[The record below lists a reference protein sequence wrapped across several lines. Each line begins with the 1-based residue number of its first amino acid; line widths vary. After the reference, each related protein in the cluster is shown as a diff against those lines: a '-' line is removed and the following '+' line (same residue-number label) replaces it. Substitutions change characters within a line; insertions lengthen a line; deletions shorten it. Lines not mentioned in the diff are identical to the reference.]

1 MAVSASEL
9 EQGKNNVV
17 ENSQL
22 QCIFWMKR
30 LDLLK
35 GAKESNHVEQLSW
48 AQPAKAAPKARTSA
62 TSYCYLISYR
72 LTKHN
77 PNTFP
82 KQRDKICCL
91 PSAQVQL

>member
-1 MAVSASEL
+1 MWLKTPNYSVL
-9 EQGKNNVV
+9 EA
-17 ENSQL
+17 
-22 QCIFWMKR
+22 QCIFWVKR
-30 LDLLK
+30 LDFLK
-35 GAKESNHVEQLSW
+35 GEKESNHVEQLSW
-48 AQPAKAAPKARTSA
+48 TQPAEAAPKASISA

-91 PSAQVQL
+91 LSAQVQQ